1 MRVTKPS
8 SRSVLAALAAAV
20 VLALVGGVIV
30 AVSGGSKLHEM
41 VSSAARPLP
50 AAALEITGVRNGK
63 GDVSKHL
70 RVRITNG
77 RLRTVKIGHGAARVQ
92 GVFNRAR
99 TEWRSETRIAPSL
112 DVTAAVRYVD
122 LGHQTTVKH
131 FGIHTKAAK
140 QTYNDYLSPVGGI
153 VGIGEPVVVNLD
165 RWVPDKRRAAVES
178 GLRVVTKPDVV
189 GAWHW
194 MSGQTLHWRPPSYW
208 KPGTKVKVTSNL
220 QGISIGHHTYG
231 PVGVHHARF
240 KIGSAHV
247 SEVDQAAHQMRVYNN
262 GKLIQTFP
270 ISTGRTQYP
279 TMDGVHIAL
288 DRQSVVVMD
297 SATVGIPKG
306 DPDYYR
312 ETVYWDVRIS
322 NGGEFVHAAPW
333 SVGSQGSTNVSH
345 GCVNLSTTNAEWFY
359 NWSRL
364 GDIIDVYNGV
374 RPPELGD
381 AGTSDWNMS
390 WKDWVAGDA
399 APTKAALH
407 AHARPAHTYE
417 PGFTPHAKAKAKAKR
432 QAKKARH
439 ERKLAKR
446 HHAEHS
452 HHGSHHKH
460 SANGSY

>member
-8 SRSVLAALAAAV
+8 SRSVLAALAVAV

-30 AVSGGSKLHEM
+30 AVSGGSKLHEEIA
-41 VSSAARPLP
+41 SAAHSIP
-50 AAALEITGVRNGK
+50 AASLEIAGVHHGK
-63 GDVSKHL
+63 GDISKHL
-70 RVRITNG
+70 RLHVTNG
-77 RLRTVKIGHGAARVQ
+77 RLTTVKVGHGATRLD
-92 GVFNRAR
+92 GVFNQDR
-99 TEWRSETRIAPSL
+99 TKWHSDSRIAPSL
-112 DVTAAVRYVD
+112 DVQAAVQYVD
-122 LGHQTTVKH
+122 LSHRTTVKH
-131 FGIHTKAAK
+131 FGIHTKPAK
-140 QTYNDYLSPVGGI
+140 QTYNDYLSPGGGV
-153 VGIGEPVVVNLD
+153 VGIGQPVVVTLD
-165 RWVPDKRRAAVES
+165 RWVPEKRRAAVQA
-178 GLRVVTKPDVV
+178 GLTVTTKPNVV

-208 KPGTKVKVTSNL
+208 KPGTKVRVASNL
-220 QGISIGHHTYG
+220 QGVSIGHHTYG
-231 PVGVHHARF
+231 PVGVHRAKF

-247 SEVDQAAHQMRVYNN
+247 SEADQAAHVMRVYNN
-262 GKLIQTFP
+262 GKLIRTMP

-288 DRQSVVVMD
+288 DRRSVVVMD

-333 SVGSQGSTNVSH
+333 SVGSQGSSNVSH

-390 WKDWVAGDA
+390 WKDWVKGDA

-407 AHARPAHTYE
+407 AHARPARTYE
-417 PGFTPHAKAKAKAKR
+417 PGFTPHAKAKAKAK
-432 QAKKARH
+432 AKRAAQRARH
-439 ERKLAKR
+439 QRRMAKR
-446 HHAEHS
+446 HTSA
-452 HHGSHHKH
+452 HHHQG
-460 SANGSY
+460 